1 MKKFALGIVVAVV
14 MAFGFAGAYRAGM
27 QKGAMN
33 AATAESAAPGAG
45 GLAPLTSLPAG
56 DPCAGRAFCAVA
68 YLAPWCPHCKN
79 AVPEL
84 QKMTAKAEQEKSPG
98 LKVLVGAG
106 KPGENESM
114 ARVFG
119 KSGIVDASG
128 DKARQLSVAYYPTFL
143 VVDREGTVILRDGE
157 AMHWM
162 QEKLL

>member
-1 MKKFALGIVVAVV
+1 MKKFLLGAVAAVVIALGLGI
-14 MAFGFAGAYRAGM
+14 AYRAGM
-27 QKGAMN
+27 QKGAMS
-33 AATAESAAPGAG
+33 AVMAESGAHPVA
-45 GLAPLTSLPAG
+45 GLGTLSSLPAG
-56 DPCAGRAFCAVA
+56 DPCSGRAFCAVA

-84 QKMTAKAEQEKSPG
+84 QKMVAKAGQESSPG

-106 KPGENESM
+106 KPGENENM

-157 AMHWM
+157 AMQWM
-162 QEKLL
+162 HEKLL

>member
-1 MKKFALGIVVAVV
+1 MKKFSLGIVVAAVV
-14 MAFGFAGAYRAGM
+14 ALGFVGAYRAGM

-33 AATAESAAPGAG
+33 AATADAGAAPGG
-45 GLAPLTSLPAG
+45 GLAPLSSLSG
-56 DPCAGRAFCAVA
+56 DDPCAGRAFCAVA

-84 QKMTAKAEQEKSPG
+84 QKMTAKAGQEKSPG
-98 LKVLVGAG
+98 LKVVVGAG
-106 KPGENESM
+106 KPGENENM

-128 DKARQLSVAYYPTFL
+128 EKARQLSVAYYPTFL